1 MPHPCPHPCPHP
13 RPRRCPRRLPALLAL
28 AALCPAVAAQDAP
41 SEAAAADPAPPP
53 AVPEAQRPRFV
64 VQLDAGALYAA
75 ETDLDGDDGDVQVW
89 RAGAGV
95 SGTYAVSDALS
106 LRIGFD
112 SERSWYD
119 WGGLSDLIPGAG
131 SEGPLEEA
139 STYSVS
145 AMLLGRVPDTRFG
158 WFAGASLI
166 ASFEDGADIGDA
178 LYGGFTG
185 GVTYQVNERLR
196 IGAGLSLSTEIEDDD
211 VFIVPFP
218 VVEYR
223 INDRWRVGTEDRG
236 FVLGFT
242 PAEALEFR
250 LLAGFERRQYRL
262 EDDGGAYDDG
272 VFIDSRV
279 PVAFGLTYRPSRRF
293 ELSAVAGASVWT
305 EFEILDSEGD
315 EIEEPDVDPGFFAGV
330 EVRVRF

>member
-1 MPHPCPHPCPHP
+1 
-13 RPRRCPRRLPALLAL
+13 
-28 AALCPAVAAQDAP
+28 
-41 SEAAAADPAPPP
+41 
-53 AVPEAQRPRFV
+53 
-64 VQLDAGALYAA
+64 
-75 ETDLDGDDGDVQVW
+75 
-89 RAGAGV
+89 
-95 SGTYAVSDALS
+95 
-106 LRIGFD
+106 
-112 SERSWYD
+112 
-119 WGGLSDLIPGAG
+119 
-131 SEGPLEEA
+131 
-139 STYSVS
+139 
-145 AMLLGRVPDTRFG
+145 
-158 WFAGASLI
+158 
-166 ASFEDGADIGDA
+166 
-178 LYGGFTG
+178 
-185 GVTYQVNERLR
+185 
-196 IGAGLSLSTEIEDDD
+196 
-211 VFIVPFP
+211 IVPFP

-279 PVAFGLTYRPSRRF
+279 PVALGLTYRPSRRF